1 LIKKFFLVIAASF
14 ALAGCVDRI
23 STLGSAYYP
32 DTVGFHTISR
42 SDTGFMQFSDTMRP
56 FVTYLGLDY
65 NLTNYSPLMIIGK
78 VLPQN
83 PMGSNENLESWG
95 LMKFNNI
102 SSDSVGMIVGVR
114 LLLKD
119 LNYMY
124 GDLSNSQENFQ
135 VWTETKY
142 KVSDSTNPL
151 TNPLTIADLNSPP
164 VGTIDTLFNDT
175 ADHVLVIPLNSNFQF
190 ANLAV
195 PSLAFV
201 VTPNQPLYTSSNPEM
216 TNARGFGTTDNG
228 GNDLSSVEQL
238 QIALNNGDTIY
249 ESPTLDE
256 HYVIDNSMSLKSQ
269 NEFTLRGG
277 TGAREHITFNLMR
290 PGDTAKLTQFTTVN
304 NADLIL
310 FEDQANSRQSDLTI
324 DTAGPAIVQITGVGD
339 TATSLVGFGWRDTVN
354 GNVRVHFQI
363 RGLIENW
370 LRSPVNNFG
379 LDLRSGYVTRLIPGP
394 GGVNIGVE
402 DNTLNR
408 WTFYGPNYPDATKHP
423 QLILTYS
430 NLH

>member
-1 LIKKFFLVIAASF
+1 
-14 ALAGCVDRI
+14 
-23 STLGSAYYP
+23 
-32 DTVGFHTISR
+32 
-42 SDTGFMQFSDTMRP
+42 
-56 FVTYLGLDY
+56 
-65 NLTNYSPLMIIGK
+65 
-78 VLPQN
+78 
-83 PMGSNENLESWG
+83 
-95 LMKFNNI
+95 
-102 SSDSVGMIVGVR
+102 
-114 LLLKD
+114 
-119 LNYMY
+119 
-124 GDLSNSQENFQ
+124 
-135 VWTETKY
+135 
-142 KVSDSTNPL
+142 
-151 TNPLTIADLNSPP
+151 
-164 VGTIDTLFNDT
+164 
-175 ADHVLVIPLNSNFQF
+175 
-190 ANLAV
+190 
-195 PSLAFV
+195 
-201 VTPNQPLYTSSNPEM
+201 
-216 TNARGFGTTDNG
+216 
-228 GNDLSSVEQL
+228 
-238 QIALNNGDTIY
+238 
-249 ESPTLDE
+249 
-256 HYVIDNSMSLKSQ
+256 MSLKSQ